1 MNSTTG
7 SILVTGSSGFLGGNV
22 ARHLASSGHAVR
34 GFDLIPPTTHDIST
48 TIGDLTDAQ
57 SVMAAV
63 AGFDTVVH
71 FGGIGDTELA
81 TRDPGLAASVNVLG
95 TTNIGL
101 AAARH
106 DARVLYASTWEVYA
120 PQISGEIDENFA
132 LAPSD
137 AYSVS
142 KLGGEMMLGALHESQ
157 GLRVAILRL
166 GTAFGTGMRPN
177 SVFERLTHAAQS
189 GEVLSV
195 HGDDGQFRQFTHAT
209 DIALGVERVID
220 QPWASEVINLVAPE
234 VVTILQLAEIVAARY
249 GSSIEFVPS
258 RSIDPPSAIVS
269 SAKARLLYGWEPAA
283 PFSERMNTYLTQR

>member
-34 GFDLIPPTTHDIST
+34 GFDLISPTSHDIST

-81 TRDPGLAASVNVLG
+81 TRDPGLAASVNVVG

-106 DARVLYASTWEVYA
+106 DARVLYAST
-120 PQISGEIDENFA
+120 
-132 LAPSD
+132 
-137 AYSVS
+137 
-142 KLGGEMMLGALHESQ
+142 
-157 GLRVAILRL
+157 
-166 GTAFGTGMRPN
+166 
-177 SVFERLTHAAQS
+177 
-189 GEVLSV
+189 
-195 HGDDGQFRQFTHAT
+195 
-209 DIALGVERVID
+209 
-220 QPWASEVINLVAPE
+220 
-234 VVTILQLAEIVAARY
+234 
-249 GSSIEFVPS
+249 
-258 RSIDPPSAIVS
+258 
-269 SAKARLLYGWEPAA
+269 
-283 PFSERMNTYLTQR
+283 